1 MELISGSLRYY
12 SVKKCVQTDCL
23 LFNCNWY
30 LRYSI
35 PVSERKNL
43 ASFYGHDVESAETS
57 LADKMVSI
65 TLSPTEI
72 NLSLQNVFP
81 HLSSCDRLLK
91 ELCHT
96 ISLLF
101 QKLKLL
107 LASIEFQK

>member
-1 MELISGSLRYY
+1 MPV
-12 SVKKCVQTDCL
+12 VKL
-23 LFNCNWY
+23 Y

-35 PVSERKNL
+35 PVGERKNL

-65 TLSPTEI
+65 TLPPTEI
-72 NLSLQNVFP
+72 NLSLAVATGYLN
-81 HLSSCDRLLK
+81 

-101 QKLKLL
+101 QKLKLV

>member
-1 MELISGSLRYY
+1 MELISGNLRYY

-23 LFNCNWY
+23 LFNCIWY
-30 LRYSI
+30 LRYSV

-65 TLSPTEI
+65 TYPQLRST
-72 NLSLQNVFP
+72 SLCRMFSLILAVATGY
-81 HLSSCDRLLK
+81 LK

-96 ISLLF
+96 ISLF
-101 QKLKLL
+101 FKK
-107 LASIEFQK
+107 AKAIPCIN

>member
-1 MELISGSLRYY
+1 MELISGNLRYY

-65 TLSPTEI
+65 TLPPTEI
-72 NLSLQNVFP
+72 NLSLAVATGYLN
-81 HLSSCDRLLK
+81 

-101 QKLKLL
+101 QKLKLV

>member
-1 MELISGSLRYY
+1 MELISGNLQYY
-12 SVKKCVQTDCL
+12 SVKKCVQTDCSL

-65 TLSPTEI
+65 TYPQLRSTSPYRMF
-72 NLSLQNVFP
+72 SLILAVATGYLRSYAALFIIF
-81 HLSSCDRLLK
+81 LK
-91 ELCHT
+91 
-96 ISLLF
+96 S
-101 QKLKLL
+101 K
-107 LASIEFQK
+107 S